1 MTNKQAKKYSD
12 NLKKEHDQKLNQM
25 IDDYDRKKKI
35 LENKIAKK
43 QSQAK
48 TKDDLAKLDKE
59 LEVGQN
65 NIINELAKDLTK
77 LTTDVKEN
85 TPKKIIERVNYD
97 EEVKKKNEVEQDV
110 RSHLRGFS
118 RTIPSFIMAYGD
130 KNLNLRNFDDYTE
143 DDVFEEVTGITEE
156 QFRFLRDG
164 GDYTDQESEQKVLQ
178 DLSLDTVGKIRAI
191 LGVLPEGYRELD
203 LRQLYQLKERY
214 PEVYEKVKSR
224 LETGWESTIS
234 LLEQG
239 ISEGK
244 IRNIKIPILKTMMEA
259 TLEQFFQRDVLVQNG
274 ISYHEAL
281 DEVVSILIDGI
292 TI

>member
-1 MTNKQAKKYSD
+1 MPNQ
-12 NLKKEHDQKLNQM
+12 NLKGD
-25 IDDYDRKKKI
+25 I
-35 LENKIAKK
+35 LEATIQAFQKK
-43 QSQAK
+43 GLK
-48 TKDDLAKLDKE
+48 FTMDDLASL
-59 LEVGQN
+59 LG
-65 NIINELAKDLTK
+65 IS
-77 LTTDVKEN
+77 
-85 TPKKIIERVNYD
+85 KK
-97 EEVKKKNEVEQDV
+97 
-110 RSHLRGFS
+110 
-118 RTIPSFIMAYGD
+118 TIYTVFPD
-130 KNLNLRNFDDYTE
+130 KNSLVLEMVDYC
-143 DDVFEEVTGITEE
+143 FSSIK
-156 QFRFLRDG
+156 
-164 GDYTDQESEQKVLQ
+164 ESEQEVLQ

-239 ISEGK
+239 Q
-244 IRNIKIPILKTMMEA
+244 IPILKTMMEA

>member
-1 MTNKQAKKYSD
+1 MSD
-12 NLKKEHDQKLNQM
+12 KNLKGN
-25 IDDYDRKKKI
+25 I
-35 LENKIAKK
+35 LEATIKAFQKK
-43 QSQAK
+43 GLK
-48 TKDDLAKLDKE
+48 FTMDDLASL
-59 LEVGQN
+59 LG
-65 NIINELAKDLTK
+65 IS
-77 LTTDVKEN
+77 
-85 TPKKIIERVNYD
+85 KK
-97 EEVKKKNEVEQDV
+97 
-110 RSHLRGFS
+110 
-118 RTIPSFIMAYGD
+118 TIYTVFPD
-130 KNLNLRNFDDYTE
+130 KNSLVLEMVDYC
-143 DDVFEEVTGITEE
+143 F
-156 QFRFLRDG
+156 
-164 GDYTDQESEQKVLQ
+164 
-178 DLSLDTVGKIRAI
+178 LSLDTVGKIRAI

-239 ISEGK
+239 ITEGK
-244 IRNIKIPILKTMMEA
+244 IRNIQIPILKTMMEA

>member
-1 MTNKQAKKYSD
+1 MSD
-12 NLKKEHDQKLNQM
+12 KNLKGN
-25 IDDYDRKKKI
+25 I
-35 LENKIAKK
+35 LEATIKAFQKK
-43 QSQAK
+43 GLK
-48 TKDDLAKLDKE
+48 FTMDDLASL
-59 LEVGQN
+59 
-65 NIINELAKDLTK
+65 
-77 LTTDVKEN
+77 
-85 TPKKIIERVNYD
+85 
-97 EEVKKKNEVEQDV
+97 
-110 RSHLRGFS
+110 
-118 RTIPSFIMAYGD
+118 
-130 KNLNLRNFDDYTE
+130 
-143 DDVFEEVTGITEE
+143 
-156 QFRFLRDG
+156 
-164 GDYTDQESEQKVLQ
+164 
-178 DLSLDTVGKIRAI
+178 LSLDTVGKIRAI

-239 ISEGK
+239 ITEGK
-244 IRNIKIPILKTMMEA
+244 IRNIQIPILKTMMEA

>member
-1 MTNKQAKKYSD
+1 MPNQ
-12 NLKKEHDQKLNQM
+12 NLKGD
-25 IDDYDRKKKI
+25 I
-35 LENKIAKK
+35 LEATIQAFQKK
-43 QSQAK
+43 GLK
-48 TKDDLAKLDKE
+48 FTMDDLASL
-59 LEVGQN
+59 LG
-65 NIINELAKDLTK
+65 IS
-77 LTTDVKEN
+77 
-85 TPKKIIERVNYD
+85 KK
-97 EEVKKKNEVEQDV
+97 
-110 RSHLRGFS
+110 
-118 RTIPSFIMAYGD
+118 TIYTVFPD
-130 KNLNLRNFDDYTE
+130 KNSLVLEMVDYC
-143 DDVFEEVTGITEE
+143 FSSIK
-156 QFRFLRDG
+156 
-164 GDYTDQESEQKVLQ
+164 ESEQEVLQ
-178 DLSLDTVGKIRAI
+178 DLSL
-191 LGVLPEGYRELD
+191 YRELD

-244 IRNIKIPILKTMMEA
+244 IRNIQIPILKTMMEA

>member
-1 MTNKQAKKYSD
+1 MS
-12 NLKKEHDQKLNQM
+12 
-25 IDDYDRKKKI
+25 
-35 LENKIAKK
+35 
-43 QSQAK
+43 
-48 TKDDLAKLDKE
+48 
-59 LEVGQN
+59 
-65 NIINELAKDLTK
+65 
-77 LTTDVKEN
+77 
-85 TPKKIIERVNYD
+85 
-97 EEVKKKNEVEQDV
+97 
-110 RSHLRGFS
+110 
-118 RTIPSFIMAYGD
+118 D
-130 KNLNLRNFDDYTE
+130 KNLKDDILEATIQAFQKKGLKFTMDDIASLLGISKKTIYT
-143 DDVFEEVTGITEE
+143 VFPDKNSLVLEMV
-156 QFRFLRDG
+156 
-164 GDYTDQESEQKVLQ
+164 DYCFSSIKESEQKVLQ

-234 LLEQG
+234 LLEQ
-239 ISEGK
+239 
-244 IRNIKIPILKTMMEA
+244 IPILKTMMEA

>member
-1 MTNKQAKKYSD
+1 MPNQ
-12 NLKKEHDQKLNQM
+12 NLKGD
-25 IDDYDRKKKI
+25 I
-35 LENKIAKK
+35 LEATIQAFQKK
-43 QSQAK
+43 GLK
-48 TKDDLAKLDKE
+48 FTMDDLASL
-59 LEVGQN
+59 LG
-65 NIINELAKDLTK
+65 IS
-77 LTTDVKEN
+77 
-85 TPKKIIERVNYD
+85 KK
-97 EEVKKKNEVEQDV
+97 
-110 RSHLRGFS
+110 
-118 RTIPSFIMAYGD
+118 TIYTVFPD
-130 KNLNLRNFDDYTE
+130 KNSLVLEMVDYC
-143 DDVFEEVTGITEE
+143 FSSIK
-156 QFRFLRDG
+156 
-164 GDYTDQESEQKVLQ
+164 ESEQKVLQ

-239 ISEGK
+239 ITEGK
-244 IRNIKIPILKTMMEA
+244 IRNIQILILKTMMEA

>member
-1 MTNKQAKKYSD
+1 MPNQ
-12 NLKKEHDQKLNQM
+12 NLKGD
-25 IDDYDRKKKI
+25 I
-35 LENKIAKK
+35 LEATIQAFQKK
-43 QSQAK
+43 GLK
-48 TKDDLAKLDKE
+48 FTMDDLASL
-59 LEVGQN
+59 LG
-65 NIINELAKDLTK
+65 IS
-77 LTTDVKEN
+77 
-85 TPKKIIERVNYD
+85 KK
-97 EEVKKKNEVEQDV
+97 
-110 RSHLRGFS
+110 
-118 RTIPSFIMAYGD
+118 TIYTVFPD
-130 KNLNLRNFDDYTE
+130 KNSLVLEMVDYC
-143 DDVFEEVTGITEE
+143 FSSIK
-156 QFRFLRDG
+156 
-164 GDYTDQESEQKVLQ
+164 ESEQKVLQ

-239 ISEGK
+239 ITEGK
-244 IRNIKIPILKTMMEA
+244 IRNIQIPILKTMMEA

-292 TI
+292 TETKRKRKVCLWNRGCWQRHGLYAVSILCSLLLSGHHGRQCCGNGCDPVYRPDF

>member
-1 MTNKQAKKYSD
+1 MPNQ
-12 NLKKEHDQKLNQM
+12 NLK
-25 IDDYDRKKKI
+25 DDI
-35 LENKIAKK
+35 LEATIQAFQKKGLKFTMDDIASLLGISKK
-43 QSQAK
+43 
-48 TKDDLAKLDKE
+48 
-59 LEVGQN
+59 
-65 NIINELAKDLTK
+65 
-77 LTTDVKEN
+77 
-85 TPKKIIERVNYD
+85 
-97 EEVKKKNEVEQDV
+97 
-110 RSHLRGFS
+110 
-118 RTIPSFIMAYGD
+118 TIYTVFPD
-130 KNLNLRNFDDYTE
+130 KNSLVLEMVDYC
-143 DDVFEEVTGITEE
+143 FSSIK
-156 QFRFLRDG
+156 
-164 GDYTDQESEQKVLQ
+164 ESEQKVLQ

-203 LRQLYQLKERY
+203 QLKERY

-239 ISEGK
+239 ITEGK
-244 IRNIKIPILKTMMEA
+244 IRNIQIPILKTMMEA